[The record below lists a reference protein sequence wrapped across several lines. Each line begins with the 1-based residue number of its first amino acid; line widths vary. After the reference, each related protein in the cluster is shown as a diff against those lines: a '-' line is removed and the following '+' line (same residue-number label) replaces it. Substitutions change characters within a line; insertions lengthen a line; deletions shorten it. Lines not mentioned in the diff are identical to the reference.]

1 MENLDALLTKIRN
14 EGVDAAKTAA
24 AEIVAKAKAEAE
36 EIVAKAKAEAEA
48 AVAAAQAESARLAAG
63 AEATI
68 RQAARDVL
76 LKLGQDVTGL
86 LEGVL
91 GGAVNE
97 TLKAPATLEK
107 LVVDAIAAYQKCG
120 EVTIAVGPE
129 VVAAIK
135 ARLAQQKDVT
145 VVTDAQMGSGFRVRL
160 SGGRVEHDFTGDSV
174 TAALAALLRP
184 QLAALLKD

>member
-97 TLKAPATLEK
+97 TLKTPATLEK